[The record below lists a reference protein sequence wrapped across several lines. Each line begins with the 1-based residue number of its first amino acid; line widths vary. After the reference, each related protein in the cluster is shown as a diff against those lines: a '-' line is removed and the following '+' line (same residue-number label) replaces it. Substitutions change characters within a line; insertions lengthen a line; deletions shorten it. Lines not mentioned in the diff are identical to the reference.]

1 MDTLNLN
8 NGQPIFRDIYNT
20 VIFATSNITN
30 GINPYGIL
38 LSANKITLNYTF
50 NNYSGY
56 KIAAIIINNVAV
68 PEHLLLSVFSSG
80 YNFNQV
86 GGFNTIYAEY
96 YFEGVITITAN
107 FDHITLG
114 GTESNMTPF
123 IKITNLNTSS
133 IWMLIIANNLNKTLI
148 INEEGNFEITFVNPI
163 NHNLNYD
170 ATSPIQTNIFTLN
183 ANNPSVQIDLIH
195 QKTKKGYIY
204 SGSLS

>member
-1 MDTLNLN
+1 
-8 NGQPIFRDIYNT
+8 
-20 VIFATSNITN
+20 
-30 GINPYGIL
+30 
-38 LSANKITLNYTF
+38 
-50 NNYSGY
+50 
-56 KIAAIIINNVAV
+56 
-68 PEHLLLSVFSSG
+68 
-80 YNFNQV
+80 
-86 GGFNTIYAEY
+86 
-96 YFEGVITITAN
+96 
-107 FDHITLG
+107 
-114 GTESNMTPF
+114 MTPF